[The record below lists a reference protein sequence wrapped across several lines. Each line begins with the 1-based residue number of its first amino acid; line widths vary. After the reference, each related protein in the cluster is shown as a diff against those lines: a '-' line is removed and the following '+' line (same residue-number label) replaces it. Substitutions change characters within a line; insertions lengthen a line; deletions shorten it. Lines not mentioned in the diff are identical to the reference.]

1 MVSLFLEMR
10 EMERTGSTTTLTG
23 KNTIFIHILLYTHN
37 LLNVRFVDR
46 DMLLRYHWGHG
57 VGHVYSHTW
66 TEFSSNVNTV
76 STSADVD
83 LDLNTGDEAASED
96 QEEWDSVSNNTGS
109 DGCQDESP
117 KSDFGSDEEDL
128 LSDSESIHPGIDVSE
143 YDDYRY

>member
-1 MVSLFLEMR
+1 
-10 EMERTGSTTTLTG
+10 
-23 KNTIFIHILLYTHN
+23 
-37 LLNVRFVDR
+37 
-46 DMLLRYHWGHG
+46 MLLHYHWGHG
-57 VGHVYSHTW
+57 VGHVYSHTR
-66 TEFSSNVNTV
+66 TEFSSSANTV

-109 DGCQDESP
+109 DGRQDESP
-117 KSDFGSDEEDL
+117 KSNFGSDEEDL